1 MVAITTPVDRD
12 LRPDHARLIAR
23 TRQLLETG
31 CDGIA
36 LFGTTGEGL
45 SLSVDDR
52 LTALDAVIAGGI
64 DPARII
70 VSIGALPVPDVT
82 RLCQHAT
89 DAGVDGVLLMP
100 PCAFRDGITED
111 GTFQYFR
118 TIVDR
123 VARPALRLYLYH
135 FPGISGVP
143 VTPGV
148 IRRLDER
155 YPGTIAGVK
164 DSGGDADYTQMLV
177 RRFSHLSVFTGTEVD
192 LPDLLA
198 TGLRGTICGL
208 GNIMPRLLRAM
219 VDAPTAYDRR
229 RYLPLVLAGD
239 AIVTR
244 APFIPSTK
252 AVVAAEL
259 EDPEWRRVLP
269 PMAELALVERQRLVA
284 DFRRWDAG
292 LPAECQ
298 SLDHAPPAYSEKVV
312 SIRRA

>member
-12 LRPDHARLIAR
+12 LRPDHVRLIAR
-23 TRQLLETG
+23 TGQLLEMG

-36 LFGTTGEGL
+36 LFGTTGEGVAL
-45 SLSVDDR
+45 SIDDR
-52 LTALDAVIAGGI
+52 MNALDAVIAGGI
-64 DPARII
+64 DPSRII
-70 VSIGALPVPDVT
+70 VSIGALPIPDVT
-82 RLCQHAT
+82 RLSQHAT

-100 PCAFRDGITED
+100 PCAFREGITED
-111 GTFQYFR
+111 GTFTYFR

-123 VARPALRLYLYH
+123 VERPALRLYLYH

-155 YPGTIAGVK
+155 YPGMIAGVK
-164 DSGGDADYTQMLV
+164 DSGGDADYTEMLV
-177 RRFSHLSVFTGTEVD
+177 RRFSHLSVFTGTEVH

-198 TGLRGTICGL
+198 TGMRGTICGL
-208 GNIMPRLLRAM
+208 ANIMPRLLRVM
-219 VDAPTAYDRR
+219 MDAPTAFDRR
-229 RYLPLVLAGD
+229 RYLPLILAGD

-252 AVVAAEL
+252 AMVAATL
-259 EDPEWRRVLP
+259 DDPEWRRVLP
-269 PMAELALVERQRLVA
+269 PMAELPVIERERMVA
-284 DFRRWDAG
+284 DFRRWDAS
-292 LPAECQ
+292 LPAECRSMNHQ
-298 SLDHAPPAYSEKVV
+298 PPAFPEKVV